1 MATDKGL
8 KSDPAKAQAI
18 VDMPPPNDKLG
29 VQRLLGFA
37 QHLVKFLPQL
47 SDITKPLRDLTL
59 NDVQFIVKKA
69 QQAAFKR
76 LKDAITVT
84 PVLRY

>member
-18 VDMPPPNDKLG
+18 VHMPPPTDKLG

-37 QHLVKFLPQL
+37 QHLIKFQPQL

-59 NDVQFIVKKA
+59 NDVQFIVEEA

>member
-18 VDMPPPNDKLG
+18 VDMPPPADKLG

>member
-8 KSDPAKAQAI
+8 KSDPVKAQAI
-18 VDMPPPNDKLG
+18 VDMPPPTDKLG

-59 NDVQFIVKKA
+59 NDVQFIVEEA

>member
-18 VDMPPPNDKLG
+18 VDMPPPTDKLG

-59 NDVQFIVKKA
+59 NDVQFIVEKA

-76 LKDAITVT
+76 LKDVITVT
-84 PVLRY
+84 PVLKY

>member
-8 KSDPAKAQAI
+8 KSDPVKAQAI